1 MKHLT
6 CLLSAVVILISC
18 SNEPAKKNEEL
29 SGKREIQYNKDLLDS
44 VRAAAT
50 TTSGELPT
58 SIGYIKYAESIRKWS
73 DLVEGGANEPA
84 RMARTAFQV
93 RYPDGEW
100 VMIDAGMDRAIH
112 KFFER
117 NGPQPFDSTKADS
130 VRQAVEGAKLIVVTH
145 EHGDHVGG
153 SIYTTNEAVP
163 KKTILTRDQ
172 VNSLIS
178 KPQMPEIGLT
188 EEKSNN
194 YVIADFADF
203 HPVAPG
209 IVLIKAPGH
218 TKGEI
223 MIYVKLQNATEYL
236 FVGDVTWTYQG
247 AAETKQKPASERGRL
262 GEDSTT
268 IARQLNWIND
278 LMRNEKV
285 TIVVSHDDIMVPK
298 FADSGLIQRGFVT
311 KPK

>member
-1 MKHLT
+1 MKHPFY
-6 CLLSAVVILISC
+6 LLSAVVILISC
-18 SNEPAKKNEEL
+18 SDEPAKKNEEL
-29 SGKREIQYNKDLLDS
+29 SGKKEIQYNKDLLDS

-50 TTSGELPT
+50 STTGELPT
-58 SIGYIKYAESIRKWS
+58 SIGYIKFAESIRKWS
-73 DLVEGGANEPA
+73 DLIEGGANEPA

-93 RYPDGEW
+93 RYPDGGW
-100 VMIDAGMDRAIH
+100 IMIDAGMDRAIH

-130 VRQAVEGAKLIVVTH
+130 VRLAVDGAKLIVVTH

-153 SIYTTNEAVP
+153 AIYTNNEAVP

-172 VNSLIS
+172 VNSLIN

-188 EEKSNN
+188 EEKSNK
-194 YVIADFADF
+194 YIMADFVDF
-203 HPVAPG
+203 HPIAPG

-223 MIYVKLQNATEYL
+223 MIYVKLQNGKEYL

-247 AAETKQKPASERGRL
+247 AAEKKQKPASERSRL

-278 LMRNEKV
+278 LMTNEKV
-285 TIVVSHDDIMVPK
+285 TIIASHDDIMVPK